1 MRALLADVRVL
12 RRDGTQTRARP
23 SRELQPNRV
32 GDSRF
37 NAGGFDARLFVQAEV
52 TRSAVETG
60 GR

>member
-1 MRALLADVRVL
+1 
-12 RRDGTQTRARP
+12 
-23 SRELQPNRV
+23 LQPNRV

-37 NAGGFDARLFVQAEV
+37 NAGGFDARLIVQAEV